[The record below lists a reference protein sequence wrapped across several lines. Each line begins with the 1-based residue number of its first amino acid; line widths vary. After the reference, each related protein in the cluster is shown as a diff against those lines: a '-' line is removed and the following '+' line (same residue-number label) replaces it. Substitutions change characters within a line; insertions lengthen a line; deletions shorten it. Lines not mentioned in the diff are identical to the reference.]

1 MVKLLTIVFEMSDK
15 SELPDCL
22 RGGSV
27 AKDYGFVAIAN
38 STMVKPA
45 PEIVKSVL
53 PSVRIMKG
61 DLTEQKVEAIVN
73 TVGKINSVQGPLFQ
87 SIIKKAGPKIVH

>member
-1 MVKLLTIVFEMSDK
+1 MLNIVIEMSDK
-15 SELPDCL
+15 SQLPDCL

-27 AKDYGFVAIAN
+27 AKDYGFVAMAN
-38 STMVKPA
+38 STKVKPA

-61 DLTEQKVEAIVN
+61 DLTEQKVDAIVN
-73 TVGKINSVQGPLFQ
+73 TVRMINSQKGPLF
-87 SIIKKAGPKIVH
+87 

>member
-1 MVKLLTIVFEMSDK
+1 MSEK

-27 AKDYGFVAIAN
+27 AKDYGFVAMAN
-38 STMVKPA
+38 STIIKPV
-45 PEIVKSVL
+45 PKIVKSVL

-61 DLTEQKVEAIVN
+61 DLTEQKVVAIVN
-73 TVGKINSVQGPLFQ
+73 TVGTRNWVKGELFK
-87 SIIKKAGPKIVH
+87 SIIKKAGPKIVD